1 MIRWRTR
8 TSGVNA
14 LGTRSSHAVWR
25 SISRLIPADGDVDKF
40 VAAIGQELGR
50 RIAVVGC
57 PLPDDGP
64 SALWVQTV
72 DVDYILHADSITAEH
87 RETVICHEVAHMV
100 LGHEAREG
108 LVDTTVFAP
117 SIAPAVA
124 ARFLTREGY
133 PDEIESDAE
142 VLGTLLAA
150 ELIARADAGSRAAAQ
165 TQDNVSA
172 RLR

>member
-1 MIRWRTR
+1 MGRTR
-8 TSGVNA
+8 TF
-14 LGTRSSHAVWR
+14 HAQGPGRRADRATWR
-25 SISRLIPADGDVDKF
+25 SISRLIPPDGNVDEF
-40 VAAIGQELGR
+40 VAAIGRERGR
-50 RIAVVGC
+50 RIAVASC
-57 PLPDDGP
+57 PLPNDGP
-64 SALWVQTV
+64 SALWVQTA

-87 RETVICHEVAHMV
+87 RQTVICHEVAHMV

-108 LVDTTVFAP
+108 LVDTTAFAP

-124 ARFLTREGY
+124 ARFFTREGY